1 MRSRSRSRERSDPT
15 LARCFL
21 RAVWHARFRLYSS
34 PRLCGRFSVHP
45 QARRTANNHRQQW
58 TRNGVHV
65 DNVETKFDLAMRSNK
80 WEGEDEEEDV
90 KVMRFSHRSCYART
104 LPHESACCSAN
115 LTYNEHMFSI
125 LCFSSITEFFLKKAR
140 EEAERKAKEKED
152 ALTPEERRA
161 DLLRRQ
167 RLQEE
172 ADLRLAMETFGVT
185 EVSQNESLDIMVPD
199 TKEEFERYGTA
210 LSQKINQ
217 FNKHAEF
224 PQFAEE
230 LIKSIA
236 LNLSSNYLKKVKTI
250 VDNLLIE
257 KQKMEKGDKAKKNKG
272 KGKAKLK
279 IEGDNTLLSEY
290 GDYVYDEYD
299 DFM

>member
-1 MRSRSRSRERSDPT
+1 MDEEWD
-15 LARCFL
+15 
-21 RAVWHARFRLYSS
+21 
-34 PRLCGRFSVHP
+34 
-45 QARRTANNHRQQW
+45 
-58 TRNGVHV
+58 V
-65 DNVETKFDLAMRSNK
+65 DNVEAKFDLAMRSNK

-90 KVMRFSHRSCYART
+90 KDSWEDVEEEKKDVEKPAEAPKTKSKSKKALAERIEER
-104 LPHESACCSAN
+104 E
-115 LTYNEHMFSI
+115 
-125 LCFSSITEFFLKKAR
+125 KKAR
-140 EEAERKAKEKED
+140 EEAERKAKEKEE
-152 ALTPEERRA
+152 ALTPEERRVE
-161 DLLRRQ
+161 LLRRQ
-167 RLQEE
+167 KLQEE

-185 EVSQNESLDIMVPD
+185 VGVANESFDAMVPD
-199 TKEEFERYGTA
+199 TKEEFEQFGTA

-224 PQFAEE
+224 PSFAEE

-257 KQKMEKGDKAKKNKG
+257 KQKMEKGEKAKKNKG

>member
-1 MRSRSRSRERSDPT
+1 MDEEWD
-15 LARCFL
+15 
-21 RAVWHARFRLYSS
+21 
-34 PRLCGRFSVHP
+34 
-45 QARRTANNHRQQW
+45 
-58 TRNGVHV
+58 V
-65 DNVETKFDLAMRSNK
+65 DNVEAKFDLAMRSNK
-80 WEGEDEEEDV
+80 WEGEDEEEEVKDSWEDV
-90 KVMRFSHRSCYART
+90 EEEKKDVEKPAEAPKTKSKPKKALAERIEER
-104 LPHESACCSAN
+104 E
-115 LTYNEHMFSI
+115 
-125 LCFSSITEFFLKKAR
+125 KKAR
-140 EEAERKAKEKED
+140 EEAERKAKEKEE
-152 ALTPEERRA
+152 ALTPEERRLE
-161 DLLRRQ
+161 LLRRQ

-185 EVSQNESLDIMVPD
+185 EVVNESLDAMVPD
-199 TKEEFERYGTA
+199 TKEDFERFGTA

-224 PQFAEE
+224 PLFAEE

-257 KQKMEKGDKAKKNKG
+257 KQKIEKGEKAKKNKG

>member
-1 MRSRSRSRERSDPT
+1 MDEEWD
-15 LARCFL
+15 
-21 RAVWHARFRLYSS
+21 VDD
-34 PRLCGRFSVHP
+34 
-45 QARRTANNHRQQW
+45 
-58 TRNGVHV
+58 V
-65 DNVETKFDLAMRSNK
+65 DNVEAKFDLAMRSNK
-80 WEGEDEEEDV
+80 WEGEDEEEEVKDSWEDV
-90 KVMRFSHRSCYART
+90 EEEKKDVEKRDVEKPAEA
-104 LPHESACCSAN
+104 PKAKPKP
-115 LTYNEHMFSI
+115 
-125 LCFSSITEFFLKKAR
+125 KKALAER
-140 EEAERKAKEKED
+140 IEEREKKAKEEAERKVKEIEES
-152 ALTPEERRA
+152 LTPEERRA
-161 DLLRRQ
+161 ELLRRQ

-185 EVSQNESLDIMVPD
+185 NATEVSPNESLDTMVPD
-199 TKEEFERYGTA
+199 TKEEFEQFGTA
-210 LSQKINQ
+210 LLQKINQ
-217 FNKHAEF
+217 FNKHAEY
-224 PQFAEE
+224 PPFAEE

-290 GDYVYDEYD
+290 GDYVYDEFD

>member
-1 MRSRSRSRERSDPT
+1 MDEEWD
-15 LARCFL
+15 
-21 RAVWHARFRLYSS
+21 
-34 PRLCGRFSVHP
+34 
-45 QARRTANNHRQQW
+45 
-58 TRNGVHV
+58 V

-80 WEGEDEEEDV
+80 WEGEDEEEEVKDSWEDV
-90 KVMRFSHRSCYART
+90 EEEKKDVEKPAEVPKAKPKPKKALAERIEER
-104 LPHESACCSAN
+104 E
-115 LTYNEHMFSI
+115 
-125 LCFSSITEFFLKKAR
+125 KKAR
-140 EEAERKAKEKED
+140 EEAERKAKEKEE

-161 DLLRRQ
+161 EMLRRQ

-172 ADLRLAMETFGVT
+172 ADLRLAMETFGIPET
-185 EVSQNESLDIMVPD
+185 PSESLDTMVPD
-199 TKEEFERYGTA
+199 TKEDFERFGTA

-224 PQFAEE
+224 PPFAEE

-236 LNLSSNYLKKVKTI
+236 LNLSSNYLKKVKTL

-257 KQKMEKGDKAKKNKG
+257 KQKMEKGEKAKKNKG

>member
-1 MRSRSRSRERSDPT
+1 HAASFVQYGT
-15 LARCFL
+15 LDSGCARCHHVC
-21 RAVWHARFRLYSS
+21 AAGSS
-34 PRLCGRFSVHP
+34 FTRRHD
-45 QARRTANNHRQQW
+45 ARRIIT
-58 TRNGVHV
+58 
-65 DNVETKFDLAMRSNK
+65 DS
-80 WEGEDEEEDV
+80 WEDVEEEKKDV
-90 KVMRFSHRSCYART
+90 EKPAEVPKAK
-104 LPHESACCSAN
+104 PKP
-115 LTYNEHMFSI
+115 
-125 LCFSSITEFFLKKAR
+125 KKALAER
-140 EEAERKAKEKED
+140 IEEREKKAKEEAERKVKEKEE
-152 ALTPEERRA
+152 ALTPEERRVE
-161 DLLRRQ
+161 LLRRQ

-185 EVSQNESLDIMVPD
+185 EVSQNESLDTIVPD
-199 TKEEFERYGTA
+199 TKEEFERYGAA

-224 PQFAEE
+224 PLFAEE

-257 KQKMEKGDKAKKNKG
+257 KQKIEKGDKAKKNKG

>member
-1 MRSRSRSRERSDPT
+1 MDEEWD
-15 LARCFL
+15 
-21 RAVWHARFRLYSS
+21 
-34 PRLCGRFSVHP
+34 
-45 QARRTANNHRQQW
+45 
-58 TRNGVHV
+58 V
-65 DNVETKFDLAMRSNK
+65 DNVEAKFDLAMRSNK

-90 KVMRFSHRSCYART
+90 KDSWEDVEEEKKDVEKPAELVPKAKPKPKKALAERIEER
-104 LPHESACCSAN
+104 E
-115 LTYNEHMFSI
+115 
-125 LCFSSITEFFLKKAR
+125 KKAR
-140 EEAERKAKEKED
+140 EEAERKVKEKED
-152 ALTPEERRA
+152 ALTPEERRTE
-161 DLLRRQ
+161 LLRRQ

-185 EVSQNESLDIMVPD
+185 EVSQNESFDTMVPD
-199 TKEEFERYGTA
+199 TKEEFEQYGA
-210 LSQKINQ
+210 AMSQKINQ

-224 PQFAEE
+224 PPFAEE

>member
-1 MRSRSRSRERSDPT
+1 MDEEWD
-15 LARCFL
+15 
-21 RAVWHARFRLYSS
+21 
-34 PRLCGRFSVHP
+34 
-45 QARRTANNHRQQW
+45 
-58 TRNGVHV
+58 V
-65 DNVETKFDLAMRSNK
+65 DNVEAKFDLAMRSNK
-80 WEGEDEEEDV
+80 WEGEDEEEEVKDSWEDV
-90 KVMRFSHRSCYART
+90 EEEKKDVEKPAEAPKTKSK
-104 LPHESACCSAN
+104 P
-115 LTYNEHMFSI
+115 
-125 LCFSSITEFFLKKAR
+125 KKALAER
-140 EEAERKAKEKED
+140 IEEREKKAKEEADRKAKEKEE
-152 ALTPEERRA
+152 ALTPEERRLE
-161 DLLRRQ
+161 LLRRQ

-185 EVSQNESLDIMVPD
+185 GVTEVANESIDTMVPD
-199 TKEEFERYGTA
+199 TKEEFEQFGTI

-224 PQFAEE
+224 PAFAEE

-236 LNLSSNYLKKVKTI
+236 LNLSSHYLKKVKTI
-250 VDNLLIE
+250 VDNFVIE
-257 KQKMEKGDKAKKNKG
+257 KQKMEKGEKAKKSKG

>member
-1 MRSRSRSRERSDPT
+1 MDEEWD
-15 LARCFL
+15 
-21 RAVWHARFRLYSS
+21 
-34 PRLCGRFSVHP
+34 
-45 QARRTANNHRQQW
+45 
-58 TRNGVHV
+58 V
-65 DNVETKFDLAMRSNK
+65 DNVEAKFDLAMRSNK
-80 WEGEDEEEDV
+80 WEGEDEEEEVKDSWEDV
-90 KVMRFSHRSCYART
+90 EEEKKDVEKPAEVPKAKPKPRKALAERIEER
-104 LPHESACCSAN
+104 E
-115 LTYNEHMFSI
+115 
-125 LCFSSITEFFLKKAR
+125 KKAR
-140 EEAERKAKEKED
+140 EEAERKVKEKEE

-161 DLLRRQ
+161 ELLRRQ

-172 ADLRLAMETFGVT
+172 ADLRLAMETFGVPSVT
-185 EVSQNESLDIMVPD
+185 ESSNESLDAMVPD
-199 TKEEFERYGTA
+199 TKEDFERFGLA

-217 FNKHAEF
+217 FNKHAEY
-224 PQFAEE
+224 PLFAEE
-230 LIKSIA
+230 LIKSVA
-236 LNLSSNYLKKVKTI
+236 LNLSSHYLKKVKTI

>member
-1 MRSRSRSRERSDPT
+1 
-15 LARCFL
+15 
-21 RAVWHARFRLYSS
+21 
-34 PRLCGRFSVHP
+34 
-45 QARRTANNHRQQW
+45 
-58 TRNGVHV
+58 
-65 DNVETKFDLAMRSNK
+65 MRSNK
-80 WEGEDEEEDV
+80 WEGEDEEEEVKDSWEDV
-90 KVMRFSHRSCYART
+90 EEEKKDVEKPAEAPKTKSK
-104 LPHESACCSAN
+104 P
-115 LTYNEHMFSI
+115 
-125 LCFSSITEFFLKKAR
+125 KKALAER
-140 EEAERKAKEKED
+140 IEEREKKAKEEAEQKTKEKEE
-152 ALTPEERRA
+152 ALTPEERRIEI
-161 DLLRRQ
+161 LRRQ

-185 EVSQNESLDIMVPD
+185 GVTGVTEVANESLDTMVPD
-199 TKEEFERYGTA
+199 TKEEFERFGTA
-210 LSQKINQ
+210 LLQKINQ

-224 PQFAEE
+224 PALAEE

-250 VDNLLIE
+250 VDNLFIE

-290 GDYVYDEYD
+290 GDYVYDEFD

>member
-1 MRSRSRSRERSDPT
+1 MDEEWD
-15 LARCFL
+15 
-21 RAVWHARFRLYSS
+21 
-34 PRLCGRFSVHP
+34 
-45 QARRTANNHRQQW
+45 
-58 TRNGVHV
+58 V
-65 DNVETKFDLAMRSNK
+65 DNVEGKFDLAMRSNK
-80 WEGEDEEEDV
+80 WEGEDEEEEVKDSWEDV
-90 KVMRFSHRSCYART
+90 EEEKKDVEKPAEAPKVK
-104 LPHESACCSAN
+104 PKP
-115 LTYNEHMFSI
+115 
-125 LCFSSITEFFLKKAR
+125 KKALAER
-140 EEAERKAKEKED
+140 IEEREKKAKEEAERKAKEMEES
-152 ALTPEERRA
+152 LTPEERRA
-161 DLLRRQ
+161 ELLRRQ

-185 EVSQNESLDIMVPD
+185 QNAESQNAESLDTMMPD
-199 TKEEFERYGTA
+199 TKEEFERFATA

-217 FNKHAEF
+217 FNKHAEY
-224 PQFAEE
+224 PPFAEE
-230 LIKSIA
+230 LIKCIA

-290 GDYVYDEYD
+290 GDYVYDEFD

>member
-1 MRSRSRSRERSDPT
+1 MDEEWD
-15 LARCFL
+15 
-21 RAVWHARFRLYSS
+21 
-34 PRLCGRFSVHP
+34 
-45 QARRTANNHRQQW
+45 
-58 TRNGVHV
+58 V
-65 DNVETKFDLAMRSNK
+65 DNVEGKFDLAMRSNK
-80 WEGEDEEEDV
+80 WEGEDEEEEVKDSWEDV
-90 KVMRFSHRSCYART
+90 EEEKKDVEKPAEAPKTKSK
-104 LPHESACCSAN
+104 P
-115 LTYNEHMFSI
+115 
-125 LCFSSITEFFLKKAR
+125 KKALAER
-140 EEAERKAKEKED
+140 IEEREKKAKEEAEQKTKEKEE
-152 ALTPEERRA
+152 ALTPEERRIEI
-161 DLLRRQ
+161 LRRQ

-185 EVSQNESLDIMVPD
+185 GVTEVANESLDTMVPD
-199 TKEEFERYGTA
+199 TKEEFERFGTA
-210 LSQKINQ
+210 LLQKINQ

-224 PQFAEE
+224 PALAEE

-250 VDNLLIE
+250 VDNLFIE

-290 GDYVYDEYD
+290 GDYVYDEFD